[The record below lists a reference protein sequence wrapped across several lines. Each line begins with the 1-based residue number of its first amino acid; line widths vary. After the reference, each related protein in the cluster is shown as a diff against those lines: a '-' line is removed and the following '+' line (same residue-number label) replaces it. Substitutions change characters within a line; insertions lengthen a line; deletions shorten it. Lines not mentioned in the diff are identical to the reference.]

1 MSNPVQR
8 DLVGPGESQRD
19 SASKPRVARHELPWV
34 RRGARFPTPTGLCP
48 CSSRPEATTPLGLP
62 NLSAPLPRVARAS
75 QPWAG
80 GHNPFG
86 IGVGLLCLLFY
97 FVALN
102 LVTAADLWPAA
113 LERMP
118 LGTNV
123 SELNETNCVAL
134 ILKAFRSNDVVKAL
148 IFMPGATDEFYM
160 FHRARATLTNSSPT
174 LLDAIRALTNQ
185 TLIRVTFLPPLLLLH
200 TDEDPLEPLIAIG
213 YQPLADKLK
222 QMRFVPHALYNDRD
236 WDFLQPILTKT
247 LKADIQPGAHTY
259 ESYHFY
265 RHSFAAWNLTGWEAL
280 EAVAMAGK
288 SRATV
293 RRKPPLTYPRNEVVF
308 EVDRR
313 VRATPKLDQIPR

>member
-1 MSNPVQR
+1 MSDQTQR
-8 DLVGPGESQRD
+8 DVIGPGESQWD
-19 SASKPRVARHELPWV
+19 SVSKPRVARHELPWV
-34 RRGARFPTPTGLCP
+34 KARENSATPTGLWPHC
-48 CSSRPEATTPLGLP
+48 ATNTGTTPLGLVRF
-62 NLSAPLPRVARAS
+62 ADVEPRVARAS

-80 GHNPFG
+80 GRNPFG
-86 IGVGLLCLLFY
+86 IGVGLLCLLFS
-97 FVALN
+97 FVPLN
-102 LVTAADLWPAA
+102 LITAAEPWPAA

-134 ILKAFRSNDVVKAL
+134 LLNSFRSNEVVKAL

-160 FHRARATLTNSSPT
+160 FHRARAALTNASPS

-247 LKADIQPGAHTY
+247 LKADIQPSAHTY

-280 EAVAMAGK
+280 EAVALAGK
-288 SRATV
+288 SRVTV

-313 VRATPKLDQIPR
+313 VRATPKLDLVPR